1 MPMEFSRHEEILNLL
16 NNPETP
22 VSERTELLS
31 ELRADYGT
39 VLSDFKEHVE
49 TIEKLNAENSDL
61 VLSNSKL
68 FRKIGLESQGAEEEK
83 KIKDKTLSETITLE
97 DIERGTVK

>member
-39 VLSDFKEHVE
+39 VLSEFQEHIA
-49 TIEKLNAENSDL
+49 TIEKLNSENSDL

-68 FRKIGLESQGAEEEK
+68 FRKIGLESQGAEEQK
-83 KIKDKTLSETITLE
+83 KIEDKTLSETITLE
-97 DIERGTVK
+97 DIERG